1 MKRINPLTNKPFC
14 HGEQRV
20 DGYFFKSYGKKILI
34 NGFFIE
40 HWHSPKTWEKLKLKK
55 IDYYNK
61 NKEKIKQ
68 KQKQYNIDNKENYQK
83 YQKEYAKSNKK
94 KQYFL
99 NYREKNKEIIKKRIE
114 IYRKQNLP
122 KILANNAKRR
132 LLQKSL
138 GKDIC

>member
-83 YQKEYAKSNKK
+83 YQKEYSKSNKK

-99 NYREKNKEIIKKRIE
+99 NYREKNKEIYTLNE
-114 IYRKQNLP
+114 CMNYTF
-122 KILANNAKRR
+122 
-132 LLQKSL
+132 
-138 GKDIC
+138 KDEKFDQFSFVPMLEGRTGTGI